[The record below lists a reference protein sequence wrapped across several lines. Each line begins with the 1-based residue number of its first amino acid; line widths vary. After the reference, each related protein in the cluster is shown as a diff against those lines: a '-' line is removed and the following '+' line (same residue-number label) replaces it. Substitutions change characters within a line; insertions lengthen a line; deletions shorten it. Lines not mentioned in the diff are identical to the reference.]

1 MGLEIE
7 RKFLVHKDKWDS
19 LTKPKKD
26 FYRQGYLFSD
36 SNKTIRIRQTNDKGY
51 ITIKGESIGLTRPEF
66 EYEIPREDAEQLL
79 NKFCVFELIKVRYKI
94 VYKNKVWEVDEF
106 LGDNLGLIVA
116 EIELEHEDEQFEM
129 PDWIANEVTG
139 NQKYYNSIL
148 STFPYSKW
156 TK

>member
-7 RKFLVHKDKWDS
+7 RKFLVHKEKWDS

-36 SNKTIRIRQTNDKGY
+36 SNKTIRVRQTNDKGY
-51 ITIKGESIGLTRPEF
+51 ITIKGASIGISRPEF
-66 EYEIPREDAEQLL
+66 EYEIPMQDAEVLL
-79 NKFCVFELIKVRYKI
+79 NKFSISELIKVRYKI
-94 VYKNKVWEVDEF
+94 LFKNKIWEVDEF
-106 LGDNLGLIVA
+106 LGENIGLIVA
-116 EIELEHEDEQFEM
+116 EIELENEDEQFEM

-139 NQKYYNSIL
+139 IQKYYNSIL
-148 STFPYSKW
+148 ATFPYSKW

>member
-1 MGLEIE
+1 MGIEIE

-36 SNKTIRIRQTNDKGY
+36 SNKTIRVRQTNDKGY
-51 ITIKGESIGLTRPEF
+51 ITIKGSVIGLSRPEF
-66 EYEIPREDAEQLL
+66 EYEIPKADAEELL
-79 NKFCVFELIKVRYKI
+79 NQFSVSELIKVRYKI
-94 VYKNKVWEVDEF
+94 LFKNKIWEVDEF

-116 EIELEHEDEQFEM
+116 EIELKHENEQFEM

-139 NQKYYNSIL
+139 IKKYYNSIL
-148 STFPYSKW
+148 AIFPFSKW
-156 TK
+156 KE

>member
-36 SNKTIRIRQTNDKGY
+36 SNKTIRVRQTNDKAY
-51 ITIKGESIGLTRPEF
+51 ITIKGPAIGISRPEF
-66 EYEIPREDAEQLL
+66 EYEIPMQDAEVLL
-79 NKFCVFELIKVRYKI
+79 NKFCISELIKIRYKLT
-94 VYKNKVWEVDEF
+94 YKDKICEVDEF
-106 LGDNLGLIVA
+106 LGENIGLIVA
-116 EIELEHEDEQFEM
+116 EIELENENQQFEL

-156 TK
+156 TE

>member
-1 MGLEIE
+1 MGIEIE

-36 SNKTIRIRQTNDKGY
+36 SNKTIRVRQTNDKGY
-51 ITIKGESIGLTRPEF
+51 ITIKGSVIGLSRPEF
-66 EYEIPREDAEQLL
+66 EYEIPKADAEELL
-79 NKFCVFELIKVRYKI
+79 NQFSVSELIKVRYKI
-94 VYKNKVWEVDEF
+94 LFKNKIWEVDEF

>member
-1 MGLEIE
+1 MGIEIE

-36 SNKTIRIRQTNDKGY
+36 SNKTIRVRQTNDKGY
-51 ITIKGESIGLTRPEF
+51 ITIKGASIGISRPEF
-66 EYEIPREDAEQLL
+66 EYEIPMQDAEVLL
-79 NKFCVFELIKVRYKI
+79 NKFTISELIKVRYKI
-94 VYKNKVWEVDEF
+94 LFKNKVWEIDEF

-116 EIELEHEDEQFEM
+116 EIELEHENEQFEM

-139 NQKYYNSIL
+139 INKYYNSIL
-148 STFPYSKW
+148 AIFPFSKW
-156 TK
+156 KE

>member
-1 MGLEIE
+1 MGVEIE
-7 RKFLVHKDKWDS
+7 RKFLVHKNKWDS
-19 LTKPKKD
+19 FTKPKKD

-36 SNKTIRIRQTNDKGY
+36 SNKTIRVRQTNDKGY
-51 ITIKGESIGLTRPEF
+51 ITIKGASIGLTRPEF

-94 VYKNKVWEVDEF
+94 LFKNKIWEVDEF

-116 EIELEHEDEQFEM
+116 EIELKHENEQFEM

-139 NQKYYNSIL
+139 IKKYYNSIL
-148 STFPYSKW
+148 AIFPFSKW
-156 TK
+156 IE

>member
-1 MGLEIE
+1 MGVEIE
-7 RKFLVHKDKWDS
+7 RKFLVYKNKWAS

-36 SNKTIRIRQTNDKGY
+36 SNKTIRVRQTNDKGF
-51 ITIKGESIGLTRPEF
+51 ITIKGASIGLTRPEF

-106 LGDNLGLIVA
+106 LGENIGLIVA
-116 EIELEHEDEQFEM
+116 EIELENEDEQFEM

-139 NQKYYNSIL
+139 INKYYNSIL
-148 STFPYSKW
+148 ATFPFSKW
-156 TK
+156 KE

>member
-1 MGLEIE
+1 MGVEIE

-36 SNKTIRIRQTNDKGY
+36 SNKTIRVRQTNDKGY
-51 ITIKGESIGLTRPEF
+51 ITIKGSVIGLSRPEF
-66 EYEIPREDAEQLL
+66 EYEIPKADAEELL
-79 NKFCVFELIKVRYKI
+79 NQFSVSELIKVRYKI
-94 VYKNKVWEVDEF
+94 LFKNKIWEVDEF

-116 EIELEHEDEQFEM
+116 EIELKHENEQFEM

-139 NQKYYNSIL
+139 IKKYYNSIL
-148 STFPYSKW
+148 AIFPFSKW
-156 TK
+156 KE

>member
-1 MGLEIE
+1 MGFEIE
-7 RKFLVHKDKWDS
+7 RKFLVHKDKWNLVS
-19 LTKPKKD
+19 KQKKD

-36 SNKTIRIRQTNDKGY
+36 SNKTIRVRQTNDKGF
-51 ITIKGESIGLTRPEF
+51 ITIKGASIGLTRPEF

-116 EIELEHEDEQFEM
+116 EIELKHENEQFEM
-129 PDWIANEVTG
+129 PDWIASEVTDD
-139 NQKYYNSIL
+139 NKYYNSCL
-148 STFPYSKW
+148 AKTPYCNW
-156 TK
+156 VI

>member
-7 RKFLVHKDKWDS
+7 RKFLVHKEKWES

-36 SNKTIRIRQTNDKGY
+36 SNKTIRVRQTNDKGY
-51 ITIKGESIGLTRPEF
+51 ITIKGESIGISRPEF
-66 EYEIPREDAEQLL
+66 EYEIPMQDAEVLL
-79 NKFCVFELIKVRYKI
+79 NKFSISELIKVRYKI
-94 VYKNKVWEVDEF
+94 LFKNKIWEVDEF
-106 LGDNLGLIVA
+106 LGENIGLIVA
-116 EIELEHEDEQFEM
+116 EIELENEDEQFEM

-139 NQKYYNSIL
+139 IQKYYNSIL
-148 STFPYSKW
+148 ATFPYSKW

>member
-7 RKFLVHKDKWDS
+7 RKFLVHKEKWES

-36 SNKTIRIRQTNDKGY
+36 SNKTIRVRQTNDKGY
-51 ITIKGESIGLTRPEF
+51 ITIKGASIGISRPEF
-66 EYEIPREDAEQLL
+66 EYEIPMQDAEVLL
-79 NKFCVFELIKVRYKI
+79 NKFSISELIKVRYKI
-94 VYKNKVWEVDEF
+94 LFKNKIWEVDEF
-106 LGDNLGLIVA
+106 LGENIGLIVA
-116 EIELEHEDEQFEM
+116 EIELENEDEQFEM

-139 NQKYYNSIL
+139 IQKYYNSIL
-148 STFPYSKW
+148 ATFPYSKW